1 MAAVSDS
8 KSSSKAH
15 GVKNSAKSDSSG
27 SDSDSDDFI
36 EVSDNESDDEDISD
50 DDFANDR
57 SKSKRKSNFV
67 DIFLNRK
74 SKKQKKNQKPKKPKK
89 KLEDRIKELHG
100 KSMNSDAGD
109 YCGKMR
115 EELLEQLNKIG
126 DKLPP
131 NTLDELID
139 ELGGPDNVAE
149 MTGRK
154 GRVVSTEEGS
164 VQYETRS
171 ENDVSLEMLNL
182 VEKRRF
188 MDDEKRVAIISEAAS
203 SGISLHSDKRAKN
216 KWRRV
221 HITLELPWSADRAI
235 QQFGRTHRSNQVN
248 APEYV
253 FLISELAGEKRF
265 ASIVAK
271 RLESLGALTHGDRRA
286 TESRDLSQYNIDNR
300 YGRMALEIVM
310 KSIAQIEAPIVSP
323 PQNYDGDFF
332 EDCRQGLAGVGLM
345 HIDKYGAVSLDKG
358 LFKFLDFK
366 FSSLNKNNIKIP
378 FVWIFSDFSHINK
391 FLNRLL
397 GLNVQL
403 QNSLFKYFSETME
416 AVIKQA
422 KRTGRYDSGIIGKFL
437 IIFYLI
443 FINLYNSNHLKFF
456 RFEF

>member
-1 MAAVSDS
+1 MAAVSDK
-8 KSSSKAH
+8 KSS
-15 GVKNSAKSDSSG
+15 VKNQSSKNSLNDYSESESD
-27 SDSDSDDFI
+27 DDFI
-36 EVSDNESDDEDISD
+36 EVSDGSSDDISD
-50 DDFANDR
+50 DDFSD
-57 SKSKRKSNFV
+57 KGKRKSNFA

-74 SKKQKKNQKPKKPKK
+74 PKKIKANKKPKKPKK
-89 KLEDRIKELHG
+89 KLEDKIKDLYG
-100 KSMNSDAGD
+100 QSMSADAGD
-109 YCGKMR
+109 YCAKMR
-115 EELLEQLNKIG
+115 DELLEQLNRIG

-154 GRVVSTEEGS
+154 GRVVSTEEGN

-235 QQFGRTHRSNQVN
+235 QQFGRTHRSNQAN

-286 TESRDLSQYNIDNR
+286 TESRDLSQYNIDNK

-310 KSIAQIEAPIVSP
+310 KSIADLESPIVSP
-323 PQNYDGDFF
+323 PSSYEGNFF

-345 HIDKYGAVSLDKG
+345 HIDRHGAVSLDKG
-358 LFKFLDFK
+358 L
-366 FSSLNKNNIKIP
+366 
-378 FVWIFSDFSHINK
+378 
-391 FLNRLL
+391 
-397 GLNVQL
+397 
-403 QNSLFKYFSETME
+403 SLFTSLLSTL
-416 AVIKQA
+416 
-422 KRTGRYDSGIIGKFL
+422 T
-437 IIFYLI
+437 IF
-443 FINLYNSNHLKFF
+443 H
-456 RFEF
+456 